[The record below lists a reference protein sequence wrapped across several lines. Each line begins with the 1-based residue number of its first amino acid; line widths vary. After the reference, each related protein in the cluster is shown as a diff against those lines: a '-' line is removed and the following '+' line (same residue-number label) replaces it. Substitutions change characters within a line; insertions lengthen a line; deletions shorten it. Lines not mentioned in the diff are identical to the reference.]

1 MDEDNGVAGDYHAHG
16 EKMDKSDAEYT
27 KGAAMRRC
35 GICVHY
41 RAHKCEIVAGHIEP
55 MQVCRYF
62 EPKGD
67 KLHDRKDRETAEAK
81 STKTEEREEDSDA

>member
-16 EKMDKSDAEYT
+16 EKMDKSDAEYRE
-27 KGAAMRRC
+27 GEPFRRC

-41 RAHKCEIVAGHIEP
+41 RDHKCEIVAGFINP
-55 MQVCRYF
+55 TWSCRYF

-67 KLHDRKDRETAEAK
+67 KLHDRKDREEAEAEPYEK
-81 STKTEEREEDSDA
+81 KEREDVK